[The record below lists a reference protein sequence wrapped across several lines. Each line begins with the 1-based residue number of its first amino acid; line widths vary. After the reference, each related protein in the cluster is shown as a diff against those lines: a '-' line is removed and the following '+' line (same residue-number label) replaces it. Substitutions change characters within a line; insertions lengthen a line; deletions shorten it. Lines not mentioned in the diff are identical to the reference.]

1 MPNKEEIIEMFNI
14 SYANKL
20 TDLLMDIKNDY
31 EHNALPLLNNPT
43 HTMASDFVDIILYN
57 VKEKGI
63 VNNGSK

>member
-1 MPNKEEIIEMFNI
+1 MFNI